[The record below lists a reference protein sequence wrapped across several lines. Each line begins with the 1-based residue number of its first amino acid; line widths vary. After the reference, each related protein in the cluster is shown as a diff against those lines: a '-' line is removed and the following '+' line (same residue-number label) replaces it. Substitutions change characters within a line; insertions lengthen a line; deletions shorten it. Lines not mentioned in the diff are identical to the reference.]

1 MKANLTPAMKQYVQ
15 IKAEH
20 SDAVLFFRMGDFYEM
35 FFDDA
40 KLASNVLGIALTS
53 RDREKQIPMCGVP
66 HHSAASYVAKLV
78 REGHKVAICE
88 QVEDPSGQGGVVER
102 AVKRVITPG
111 TAFDDE
117 LLEFNSNNFIAAVT
131 GNEAQYGLS
140 CMDVTT
146 GEFGIVEVCDERS
159 LIDEIKRLNPSEL
172 LMDEGLSLERSAVN
186 NGSEAYSFK
195 NVTVLPPVSFSIK
208 RAYERLVSH
217 FNVASLDGFGCAGFT
232 SGIGA
237 AGALLDYVKVTQKA
251 ELKHVRKLLP
261 YLTGNYLFM
270 DYATRRNLEIERNS
284 RTLDRKG
291 TLLELLD
298 MTGTA
303 MGGRK
308 LRRWLSNPLKD
319 LPEIRRRLDS
329 VEEFIERRSERR
341 SIAVELKSVYDLE
354 RLGARVSI
362 GMAGP
367 RDLVMLKTSLAK
379 IKAIK
384 GILKVFS
391 AELLSEVRSS
401 IDEAHDVVSLI
412 ERSIVE
418 APPFA
423 TRDGGFIKD
432 GYSKELDELREI
444 SHGGKDW
451 VARLEAEEKKKT
463 GISNLKVGYNK
474 IFGYYIEITN
484 ANLKNAPQDYIRKQ
498 TLVNAE
504 RFITPELKEWEAKI
518 LASEEKARAL
528 ELQIFTEV
536 ASGISSHIGRIQ
548 ATADALAVLDVLS
561 SFAGISEEMGYV
573 KPDMTDNDVFIVEEG
588 RHPVIEKK
596 LSGDFVPNDTR
607 LDTSGNQI
615 IVITGPNMAGKSTY
629 IRQVALMAI
638 MAHAGCF
645 VPAKRAVIGVMDKIF
660 TRVGASDD
668 ISRGHSTFMVEMS
681 ETANILNNATRKSLI
696 ILDEIGRGTSTFDGL
711 SIAWAA
717 AEYIHDNPGLGAKTL
732 FATHYHELTE
742 LSLTKERV
750 KNYNMAVKEWND
762 KITFLRKIVPG
773 GASRSYGIHVA
784 ELAGL
789 PAPIIDRAREILRNL
804 ESGELTESGM
814 PRIAGGKN
822 QPGRRGADIA
832 VQLAMPVVDVPKK
845 DPVRRELEKIDIT
858 GTTPLEAL
866 CVLNKLKEL
875 MDK

>member
-1 MKANLTPAMKQYVQ
+1 MKANLTPAMKQYVD
-15 IKAEH
+15 IKSEH

-40 KLASNVLGIALTS
+40 KLASKVLGIALTS

-66 HHSAASYVAKLV
+66 HHAAASYVAKLV
-78 REGHKVAICE
+78 REGYKVAICE
-88 QVEDPSGQGGVVER
+88 QVEDPSEADGVVER
-102 AVKRVITPG
+102 AVKRVVTPG
-111 TAFDDE
+111 IAFDDE
-117 LLEFNSNNFIAAVT
+117 LLESDSNNFIAAVT
-131 GNEAQYGLS
+131 GNEPHYGLS

-146 GEFGIVEVCDERS
+146 GEFRITEVRGERN

-172 LMDEGLSLERSAVN
+172 LVDQGLSPGLNAVSSEN
-186 NGSEAYSFK
+186 EAYSFK
-195 NVTVLPPVSFSIK
+195 NITVLPSLSFSIK
-208 RAYERLVSH
+208 KAFEKLLSH
-217 FNVASLDGFGCAGFT
+217 FNAASLDGFGCAGFT

-237 AGALLDYVKVTQKA
+237 AGALLDYVKTTQKA
-251 ELKHVRKLLP
+251 DIKHVRKLIP
-261 YLTGNYLFM
+261 YGVDNYLSM
-270 DYATRRNLEIERNS
+270 DYVTRRNLEIEQNS
-284 RTLDRKG
+284 RTLERKG
-291 TLLELLD
+291 SLLELLD
-298 MTGTA
+298 RTGTA

-319 LPEIRRRLDS
+319 LNGIRARLDS
-329 VEEFIERRSERR
+329 VEELMERRSERR
-341 SIAVELKSVYDLE
+341 TIALELKSIYDLE

-362 GMAGP
+362 GMAAP
-367 RDLVMLKTSLAK
+367 KDLAMLKTSLEK
-379 IKAIK
+379 VKALK
-384 GILKVFS
+384 GILTAFS
-391 AELLSEVRSS
+391 TELLKEVRSS
-401 IDEAHDVVSLI
+401 ADEAHDVVSLI
-412 ERSIVE
+412 ERSVVE
-418 APPFA
+418 APPLS

-432 GYSKELDELREI
+432 GYSKELDELRHI

-451 VARLEAEEKKKT
+451 VARLEAGERKKT
-463 GISNLKVGYNK
+463 GIAGLKVGYNK

-484 ANLKNAPQDYIRKQ
+484 SNLKNAPPDYIRKQ

-504 RFITPELKEWEAKI
+504 RFVTPELKEWEAKI
-518 LASEEKARAL
+518 LASEEKAKAL
-528 ELQIFTEV
+528 ELKIFDEV
-536 ASGISSHIGRIQ
+536 VSEISRHIGRIQ
-548 ATADALAVLDVLS
+548 ATAEALAVLDALA
-561 SFAGISEEMGYV
+561 SFSGISEEMGYV
-573 KPDMTDNDVFIVEEG
+573 KPDMTDSDAFIVEEG
-588 RHPVIEKK
+588 RHPVIEKN
-596 LSGDFVPNDTR
+596 LSFEFVPNDTR
-607 LDTSGNQI
+607 LDTSTNQL

-629 IRQVALMAI
+629 VRQVALIAI

-645 VPAKRAVIGVMDKIF
+645 VPAKMAVIGVMDKIF

-681 ETANILNNATRKSLI
+681 ETANILNNATRKSLV

-717 AEYIHDNPGLGAKTL
+717 AEYIHDNLGAKTL

-789 PAPIIDRAREILRNL
+789 PAPIIDRAKEILRNL

-814 PRIAGGKN
+814 PRLAHGKN
-822 QPGRRGADIA
+822 QHGLLKGTA
-832 VQLAMPVVDVPKK
+832 VQLTMPVADVTKK
-845 DPVRRELEKIDIT
+845 DQVRHELEKIDIA

-866 CVLNKLKEL
+866 CVLSKLKEL
-875 MDK
+875 LDK